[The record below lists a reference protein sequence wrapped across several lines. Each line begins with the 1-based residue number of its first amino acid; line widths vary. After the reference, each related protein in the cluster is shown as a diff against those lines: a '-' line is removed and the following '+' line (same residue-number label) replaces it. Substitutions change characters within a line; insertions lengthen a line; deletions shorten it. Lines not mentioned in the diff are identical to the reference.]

1 MRNRP
6 VRPET
11 RKSRLSWITLTILQ
25 LSVYTKGSTTV
36 EPPGGVVGLIQQS
49 TYEGRCPLD
58 NPCEM
63 LTKASLLLLVV
74 VVVVVVV
81 EDRRE
86 RERDGEMRRVDEKV

>member
-1 MRNRP
+1 M
-6 VRPET
+6 
-11 RKSRLSWITLTILQ
+11 
-25 LSVYTKGSTTV
+25 
-36 EPPGGVVGLIQQS
+36 GLIQQS

-81 EDRRE
+81 VVSIDKYQYY
-86 RERDGEMRRVDEKV
+86 GSSVPSVFYHLG